1 MPSDP
6 RALSPLR
13 QQCAPPWV
21 LVALGLLAVALPC
34 PSEPAADKAPAVPVT
49 QPRRTAQDFQ
59 LTLRQIRESPAD
71 ASTPA
76 PARWTDG
83 GSDAPAPLQ
92 VRVRN
97 GEPAHWRLQWVQP
110 LQWTTSMQAQT
121 LQMHTDAGTAT
132 GAGGALTQG
141 LYLVQSGQELRVTPI
156 ATATRAAVR
165 LDVEVRSQQTDARLA
180 QELPSSHSQV
190 LSTTVTATVGQWV
203 TLASSGAPSPRGTY
217 RSDAAQR
224 ERWLLQIQVNVP

>member
-1 MPSDP
+1 MPGQP
-6 RALSPLR
+6 HALFPLR
-13 QQCAPPWV
+13 QQCPPPWV
-21 LVALGLLAVALPC
+21 LALGLLAVALPY
-34 PSEPAADKAPAVPVT
+34 PSALAAEKAPAVQVT
-49 QPRRTAQDFQ
+49 LPRRTAQDFQ

-71 ASTPA
+71 ANTPA
-76 PARWTDG
+76 PARWTDR
-83 GSDAPAPLQ
+83 GSDAPALMQ

-97 GEPAHWRLQWVQP
+97 GETAHWRLQLMQP
-110 LQWTTSMQAQT
+110 LQWTTSTQAQAT
-121 LQMHTDAGTAT
+121 QWHTDAATAT
-132 GAGGALTQG
+132 SAGGGLTQG
-141 LYLVQSGQELRVTPI
+141 LYLAQSGQELRVTPI

-165 LDVEVRSQQTDARLA
+165 LDVEVRSQQTDARQA